1 MAVKSEDVK
10 GFSAKDVIN
19 PGGES
24 YWVEGFLN
32 EDLQIQASWKTHRFL
47 VQLWAQQLDETIS
60 WSPVKDH
67 FFNFENMLTQNMSYV
82 ADHSGRSN
90 AMYGSYRPKVQVGMQ
105 PPTAYHMGEGMPT
118 YTNLMQPATAPCM
131 NESPLLNGRLPPTTL
146 LTSTK
151 PANLQN
157 ADKES
162 CAEEGWLDDDK
173 FGAEDKGPSQ
183 DYTYCGVDLK
193 PVLPVALAVSTVL
206 GVLCMLLVQIPML
219 SRFTGLSQM
228 WLSAPFAVVCGIVLG
243 CMAYCAF
250 ADPGQVK
257 KTRNTKIG
265 AVGGMDI
272 EEGMPRRAHK
282 SWQYSRPIR
291 RYDHYCKWL
300 QNVIGLLNHREF
312 VIMVGGLLLIGVL
325 GIMVDIWLAILIA
338 EKGFFEFEIVVALHL
353 GYSVALLAIDGP
365 IFKIHFGLISRNELA
380 QEWKKNEHYVANNTS
395 IGDNVPV
402 EDLEDDEYNE
412 LFDRDAFVYDRTR
425 NPFDNGCF
433 TNCLNFWCQPR
444 WTSDSKGE
452 F

>member
-1 MAVKSEDVK
+1 M
-10 GFSAKDVIN
+10 
-19 PGGES
+19 
-24 YWVEGFLN
+24 
-32 EDLQIQASWKTHRFL
+32 R
-47 VQLWAQQLDETIS
+47 
-60 WSPVKDH
+60 
-67 FFNFENMLTQNMSYV
+67 MQNYV
-82 ADHSGRSN
+82 ADHARSN
-90 AMYGSYRPKVQVGMQ
+90 AGAYGSYKPAVQVGMQ
-105 PPTAYHMGEGMPT
+105 PLTAYHMGEATPA
-118 YTNLMQPATAPCM
+118 YTHLVQPATAPCM
-131 NESPLLNGRLPPTTL
+131 NESALLSGRLLPPTL
-146 LTSTK
+146 LTSMK
-151 PANLQN
+151 PVNLQN
-157 ADKES
+157 AEKES
-162 CAEEGWLDDDK
+162 CAEEGLLDDDK
-173 FGAEDKGPSQ
+173 SGAEDKGPSQ

-206 GVLCMLLVQIPML
+206 GGLCMLLVQIPML
-219 SRFTGLSQM
+219 SRFTGLSQV

-257 KTRNTKIG
+257 KTRNAKIG

-272 EEGMPRRAHK
+272 EEGVPRRAHK

-325 GIMVDIWLAILIA
+325 GIMVDIWLPILIA
-338 EKGFFEFEIVVALHL
+338 EKGFFQFEIIVALHL
-353 GYSVALLAIDGP
+353 GYSVALLAIDWP
-365 IFKIHFGLISRNELA
+365 IFKIHFGLISRNEMA
-380 QEWKKNEHYVANNTS
+380 QEWKKKEHYVANNTS

-412 LFDRDAFVYDRTR
+412 LFDQDAFVYDRAR

-433 TNCLNFWCQPR
+433 TNCLNLWCQPR
-444 WTSDSKGE
+444 WTSDAKGE

>member
-1 MAVKSEDVK
+1 
-10 GFSAKDVIN
+10 
-19 PGGES
+19 
-24 YWVEGFLN
+24 
-32 EDLQIQASWKTHRFL
+32 
-47 VQLWAQQLDETIS
+47 
-60 WSPVKDH
+60 
-67 FFNFENMLTQNMSYV
+67 MLTQNMSYV
-82 ADHSGRSN
+82 ADHSGRSS
-90 AMYGSYRPKVQVGMQ
+90 AYGSYKPAVQVGTH
-105 PPTAYHMGEGMPT
+105 PPTAYHMAT
-118 YTNLMQPATAPCM
+118 YRQLMQPATAPCM
-131 NESPLLNGRLPPTTL
+131 NESALLHGRLPPTTL
-146 LTSTK
+146 LTS
-151 PANLQN
+151 PRAANLQN

-162 CAEEGWLDDDK
+162 CASEGWLDDDK

-206 GVLCMLLVQIPML
+206 GGLCMLLVQIPML
-219 SRFTGLSQM
+219 SRFTALSQV
-228 WLSAPFAVVCGIVLG
+228 WLSAPFAVVYGIVLG

-257 KTRNTKIG
+257 KTRNMKIG

-338 EKGFFEFEIVVALHL
+338 EKGFFESEIVVALHL

-365 IFKIHFGLISRNELA
+365 IFKIHFGLISRNEMA
-380 QEWKKNEHYVANNTS
+380 QEWKRNEHYVANNTS

-444 WTSDSKGE
+444 WTSDAKGE